1 MQRLVAI
8 LGMCVLV
15 VSGCSLLPQPETPDP
30 TVVPPVPTLVPPVPT
45 LVPPTPGPT
54 VDPASPLG
62 QAQAAWAAAGIR
74 NYTWTIGY
82 SCECV
87 GALLKVTVV
96 DGVATKVQ
104 SLQKVLNKADLQGW
118 PLTVDDVLDKATIAV
133 EGGGRVEGE
142 YDPNGVPTRLG
153 IDFDL
158 NAIDDELSFGRMS
171 FDPAP

>member
-1 MQRLVAI
+1 MRRILSLVFAAVAVVA
-8 LGMCVLV
+8 LG
-15 VSGCSLLPQPETPDP
+15 GCSLLPRLET
-30 TVVPPVPTLVPPVPT
+30 PVPT

-54 VDPASPLG
+54 VDPASALG
-62 QAQAAWAAAGIR
+62 QAQTAWAAAGITS
-74 NYTWTIGY
+74 YTWTIGY
-82 SCECV
+82 SCECA

-118 PLTVDDVLDKATIAV
+118 PLTVDDVLAKAASAV
-133 EGGGRVEGE
+133 DGGGAVRGT
-142 YDPNGVPTRLG
+142 YDANGVPTQLTM
-153 IDFDL
+153 DFQL